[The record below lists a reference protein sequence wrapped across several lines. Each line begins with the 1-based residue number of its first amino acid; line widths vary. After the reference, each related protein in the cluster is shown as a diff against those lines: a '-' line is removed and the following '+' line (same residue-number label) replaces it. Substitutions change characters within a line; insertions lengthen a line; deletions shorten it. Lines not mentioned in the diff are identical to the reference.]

1 MQFIQT
7 IFRLCLWAN
16 LLCAATCSI
25 ATPISTHMISKL
37 VVIADVHADIY
48 RFRNILQD
56 ANIIDADDKWIA
68 EPNTVVVQLGDQ
80 IDPKYPL
87 NDNHHFQMIY
97 FTETL
102 RKTAIEKHSN
112 FISMIGNHELMNIE
126 KIKQKSALRDI
137 IASRPVIQKL
147 DHYLFCHG
155 MFNKYHY
162 FLMDIYNKTIDDV
175 NDIWSKYVLNI
186 PMATLSDEIILNKL
200 ILDTENSILYDRA
213 PDIKYDI
220 NKVFNA
226 MDIDYMFVGH
236 TITDYIHLK
245 DKIWYLDLLLKD
257 AFEKLA
263 YAYIVIKDGDIIVKQ
278 LSQATHTSFFEI
290 DSFI

>member
-1 MQFIQT
+1 MNT
-7 IFRLCLWAN
+7 ISRLFLCMN
-16 LLCAATCSI
+16 LLFTSI
-25 ATPISTHMISKL
+25 ASPISTHTISKL

-48 RFRNILQD
+48 RFRDILQD
-56 ANIIDADDKWIA
+56 AKIIDAEDKWIA
-68 EPNTVVVQLGDQ
+68 EPNTVVIQLGDQ

-97 FTETL
+97 FTESL
-102 RKTAIEKHSN
+102 KKSAIRKHSN

-126 KIKQKSALRDI
+126 KIKQKPALRDI
-137 IASRPVIQKL
+137 IASRPVIEKL
-147 DHYLFCHG
+147 DNYLFCHG

-162 FLMDIYNKTIDDV
+162 YLMDIYNNTIDDV
-175 NDIWSKYVLNI
+175 NDIWRKYVSNI

-200 ILDTENSILYDRA
+200 ILDTENSILYDRE

-226 MDIDYMFVGH
+226 MNVDYMFVGH

-263 YAYIVIKDGDIIVKQ
+263 YAYIIIKDGDIMIKQ
-278 LSQATHTSFFEI
+278 LTPNTRSSFFEI